1 MRRLPGASRD
11 GRMEPGNTAKIRVR
25 RLMDIVSLAIPD
37 LKLLKPRRFGD
48 SRGVFSMTY
57 SRRELAA
64 AGLAADFVQDN
75 HSFSVHRGTV
85 RGLHFQRE
93 PFAQAKIVQVLR
105 GAIFDVALDIRPHSP
120 HFGRHLTVELTA
132 DSWQQ
137 LYIPAGFAH
146 GFCTLAA
153 DTEVFYKVDRDY
165 APQHEG
171 GIMWNDPEL
180 GIAWPVGPETATL
193 SERDRRWPSFAD
205 WRAAHAGR
213 ATPAGARVR

>member
-1 MRRLPGASRD
+1 
-11 GRMEPGNTAKIRVR
+11 
-25 RLMDIVSLAIPD
+25 MDIVSLAVPD
-37 LKLLKPRRFGD
+37 LKLLKPRRISD
-48 SRGVFSMTY
+48 TRGVFSVTY
-57 SRRELAA
+57 SRRELAG
-64 AGLAADFVQDN
+64 AGLVADFVQDN
-75 HSFSVHRGTV
+75 HSRSTLPGTV

-93 PFAQAKIVQVLR
+93 PFAQTKIIQVMR

-120 HFGRHLTVELTA
+120 SFGRHVAVELTA

-146 GFCTLAA
+146 GFCTLTP

-171 GIMWNDPEL
+171 GIIWNDPEL
-180 GIAWPVGPETATL
+180 GIAWPVGPDAAIL
-193 SERDRRWPSFAD
+193 SERDRLWPSFAE

-213 ATPAGARVR
+213 LAPIEARAR